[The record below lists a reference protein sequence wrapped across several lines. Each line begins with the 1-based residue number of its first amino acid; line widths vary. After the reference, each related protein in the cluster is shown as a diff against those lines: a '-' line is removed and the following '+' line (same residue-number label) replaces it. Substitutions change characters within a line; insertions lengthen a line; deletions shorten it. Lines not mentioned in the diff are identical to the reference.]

1 MTSRTLTVTW
11 EDPHQLDR
19 QGRMLNGI
27 DYLRGMI
34 EGKFPKPPMA
44 SLLGFDL
51 AEVSDGFAVFECK
64 PGEQHYNPIG
74 VVHGG
79 LACTLLDSAMG
90 CAVNTTLK
98 AGTGYTT
105 LELKVNMVRPL
116 TIDTGLMRC
125 EGRIVHRG
133 RQTATAE
140 GKLLDAA
147 GKLYAHAT
155 TTCIILAGPG
165 A

>member
-1 MTSRTLTVTW
+1 MSTRTLTVSW
-11 EDPHQLDR
+11 EDPHAAAREGTQMDGLDYLK
-19 QGRMLNGI
+19 RML
-27 DYLRGMI
+27 
-34 EGKFPKPPMA
+34 EGKHPRAPIM

-51 AEVSDGFAVFECK
+51 TEGAAGRAVFECT

-90 CAVNTTLK
+90 CAVNSTLK

-105 LELKVNMVRPL
+105 LELKINLVRPV
-116 TIDTGLMRC
+116 TVDTGPMRC

-140 GKLLDAA
+140 GRLLDAA

-155 TTCIILAGPG
+155 TTCIIFSAP
-165 A
+165 AA